1 MNKILVISAHP
12 DDETLGVGGTLLKHK
27 SNGDQL
33 FWLNATKI
41 DNGDPILTE
50 RFNQREKEIQ
60 KVSQLYG
67 FKEFIQLNYIT
78 TQLNSKS
85 KISMIS
91 EISKILTRLKP
102 EIIYVVN
109 RSDSHSDHRYL
120 FESFYSASKTFRQP
134 SIKKILM
141 YECISET
148 EFSAPLN
155 ENVFIPNYF
164 VDITP
169 FLDEKLKIMKVYSSE
184 ISEPPFPRSEK
195 NIRALAT
202 FRGSTAGVIAA
213 EAFQTL
219 KIIDK

>member
-1 MNKILVISAHP
+1 
-12 DDETLGVGGTLLKHK
+12 
-27 SNGDQL
+27 
-33 FWLNATKI
+33 
-41 DNGDPILTE
+41 
-50 RFNQREKEIQ
+50 
-60 KVSQLYG
+60 
-67 FKEFIQLNYIT
+67 
-78 TQLNSKS
+78 
-85 KISMIS
+85 
-91 EISKILTRLKP
+91 
-102 EIIYVVN
+102 
-109 RSDSHSDHRYL
+109 
-120 FESFYSASKTFRQP
+120 
-134 SIKKILM
+134 M